1 MIPASVL
8 LSSISAART
17 YQLSGTSIPDDRV
30 DPRWTDYIIQA
41 LRQSI
46 DEMDSVDLSADF
58 TALPTSQTARLLS
71 ESPLIGRSG
80 HPDLSSSDLFSA
92 HDSPQGDRSQ
102 SHAVDDE
109 HEDEVEEGLPEGEE
123 DEGEDEEAQIRR
135 ARKAART
142 REEKL
147 QNDLFLLKKLNSA
160 FSLYTDALR
169 ATQSSTEVGRYLT
182 LTTSGLI
189 DRSFLEIKGA
199 SERHERA
206 IGPIHRDA

>member
-1 MIPASVL
+1 MH
-8 LSSISAART
+8 
-17 YQLSGTSIPDDRV
+17 
-30 DPRWTDYIIQA
+30 
-41 LRQSI
+41 QSI

-58 TALPTSQTARLLS
+58 TALPTSQTVRLLS

-80 HPDLSSSDLFSA
+80 HPDLSSSDLLSA
-92 HDSPQGDRSQ
+92 HELPQGDHSQ

-109 HEDEVEEGLPEGEE
+109 HEEGEVEEGLLEGEG